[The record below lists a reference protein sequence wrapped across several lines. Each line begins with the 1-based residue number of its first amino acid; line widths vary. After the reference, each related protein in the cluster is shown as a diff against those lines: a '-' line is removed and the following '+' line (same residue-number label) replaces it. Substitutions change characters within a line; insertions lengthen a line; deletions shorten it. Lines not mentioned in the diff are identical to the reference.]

1 MLSPKTRLMLQD
13 ILARLS
19 RSEHVSLKERILV
32 QKYADRN
39 STVYSWLRKARSIQ
53 REGHLEQGPMSGF
66 MQNLNLAGQDT
77 EDHFHRSS
85 DDIGDWF
92 QGSPGWVRRSCWP
105 HPDHNRFPTFAQMS
119 MVGSPNVTRPCLI
132 SFQHPLE
139 KK

>member
-19 RSEHVSLKERILV
+19 RSEQVSLKERILV

-39 STVYSWLRKARSIQ
+39 STVDSWLRKARSIQ
-53 REGHLEQGPMSGF
+53 REGHLEQGSMSGF

-92 QGSPGWVRRSCWP
+92 QGSPGWVRRS
-105 HPDHNRFPTFAQMS
+105 
-119 MVGSPNVTRPCLI
+119 
-132 SFQHPLE
+132 
-139 KK
+139 